1 MTILILVIKLIW
13 INILS
18 ILDYFCSSEFAGTT
32 INIINDTEDNTE
44 LKLVSTGIR
53 RSFHY
58 KNKIKKLNYRQVINA
73 KDKYK

>member
-32 INIINDTEDNTE
+32 INIINDIEDNTE
-44 LKLVSTGIR
+44 LKLVSTDIR
-53 RSFHY
+53 RSFHC